1 MIGPEHEALRPASG
15 QGFAD
20 SVTVA
25 FGDPQARVHGL
36 VRIGLQP
43 GEPAT
48 GSVLAVLFAGSE
60 TVDVAARGEVEVRD
74 PGWESATVDGVTLA
88 TEEPLSAWSL
98 HWEGRL
104 DLTISALSPPVE
116 TAIGGLEG
124 YEQLCRLEGTAT
136 VDGAER
142 RVSCLG
148 QRGHNWGVTDWD
160 RMDLARTVCAWW
172 DEDHAL
178 MLTAIRPAGAEHQD
192 AEQMAAHLLEGE
204 PVAVADPRL
213 STTYDAEGHQ
223 RRAGLELYVTGE
235 DDEYPRRVAGEV
247 TCGTSLDLGR
257 LRLDCAFFEWRTE
270 GRAGTGRYDLLRR
283 A

>member
-1 MIGPEHEALRPASG
+1 MIGPEHEALRPGSG
-15 QGFAD
+15 EGFAD

-25 FGDPQARVHGL
+25 FGDPQAQVYGL

-60 TVDVAARGEVEVRD
+60 TVDVAARGDVEVGN
-74 PGWESATVDGVTLA
+74 PGWDSATVDGITLA

-98 HWEGRL
+98 RWEGRL

-124 YEQLCRLEGTAT
+124 YEQLCRVEGTAT
-136 VDGAER
+136 VDGGER

-148 QRGHNWGVTDWD
+148 QRGHNWGVADWD

-172 DEDHAL
+172 DEDHAM
-178 MLTAIRPAGAEHQD
+178 MLTAIRPAGAEH
-192 AEQMAAHLLEGE
+192 H
-204 PVAVADPRL
+204 
-213 STTYDAEGHQ
+213 DAEGHQ
-223 RRAGLELYVTGE
+223 RRAGMELYVTGE

>member
-1 MIGPEHEALRPASG
+1 MIGPEHETLRSG
-15 QGFAD
+15 SGDGFAD

-25 FGDPQARVHGL
+25 FGDPRAQVHGL

-60 TVDVAARGEVEVRD
+60 TVDVAARGDVEVSD

-88 TEEPLSAWSL
+88 TEEPLSAWRL
-98 HWEGRL
+98 RWEERL
-104 DLTISALSPPVE
+104 DLRVSALSPPIE

-124 YEQLCRLEGTAT
+124 YEQLCRVEGTAT
-136 VDGAER
+136 VDGAEP

-148 QRGHNWGVTDWD
+148 QRGHNWGVADWD

-178 MLTAIRPAGAEHQD
+178 MLTAIRPAGAEHHD
-192 AEQMAAHLLEGE
+192 AEEMAAHLLEGE

>member
-1 MIGPEHEALRPASG
+1 MIGPEHEALRPGSG
-15 QGFAD
+15 EGFAD

-25 FGDPQARVHGL
+25 FGDPQAQVYGL

-60 TVDVAARGEVEVRD
+60 TVDVAARGDVEVSD

-98 HWEGRL
+98 RWEGRL
-104 DLTISALSPPVE
+104 DLRVTALSPPVE

-124 YEQLCRLEGTAT
+124 YEQLCRVEGTAT
-136 VDGAER
+136 VDGVER

-148 QRGHNWGVTDWD
+148 QRGHNWGVADWD

-192 AEQMAAHLLEGE
+192 AEEMAAHLLEGE
-204 PVAVADPRL
+204 PVEVADPRL
-213 STTYDAEGHQ
+213 STTYDADGHQ

-247 TCGTSLDLGR
+247 MCGTSLDLGR